1 MKVFIYVII
10 AWLIGAIFSIAFV
23 KGTNEKED
31 ENY

>member
-1 MKVFIYVII
+1 MKVFIYVFIV
-10 AWLIGAIFSIAFV
+10 WLIGAIFSIAFV